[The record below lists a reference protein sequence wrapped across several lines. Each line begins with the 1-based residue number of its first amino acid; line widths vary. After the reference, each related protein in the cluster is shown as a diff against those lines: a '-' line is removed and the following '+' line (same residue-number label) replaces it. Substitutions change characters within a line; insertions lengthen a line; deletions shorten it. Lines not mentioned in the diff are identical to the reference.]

1 MTLGLTYTFSIW
13 VRKNAGYTESNTDIK
28 IEWLDAGRAH
38 LGSVIT
44 NITGQA
50 GTNYTKFKISGST
63 DSDRC
68 KYIRV
73 VAATA
78 WSNAMPQASMQFDD
92 AYLETEPGTVL
103 KYPKPIWNLFAPPCC
118 LFLWRVFV
126 SVRSMGE
133 RPRLTVSM
141 ALIWLGSW
149 RRRICFGFRANAK
162 DLMTLLAAATLEL
175 GQLLLRPSW
184 KWRERSK

>member
-1 MTLGLTYTFSIW
+1 MRKFITVLAVLVLRSIPMCHANLLTNADFNTPDTEWWINIAWTAWGREGDEDIACYRLKDADRAGNGRGAVAQGWKSPRTVGFHQDVTVTLGLTYTFSIW

-78 WSNAMPQASMQFDD
+78 WSNAMPKQACS
-92 AYLETEPGTVL
+92 LTTR
-103 KYPKPIWNLFAPPCC
+103 I
-118 LFLWRVFV
+118 
-126 SVRSMGE
+126 S
-133 RPRLTVSM
+133 RPNPAR
-141 ALIWLGSW
+141 
-149 RRRICFGFRANAK
+149 
-162 DLMTLLAAATLEL
+162 
-175 GQLLLRPSW
+175 
-184 KWRERSK
+184 